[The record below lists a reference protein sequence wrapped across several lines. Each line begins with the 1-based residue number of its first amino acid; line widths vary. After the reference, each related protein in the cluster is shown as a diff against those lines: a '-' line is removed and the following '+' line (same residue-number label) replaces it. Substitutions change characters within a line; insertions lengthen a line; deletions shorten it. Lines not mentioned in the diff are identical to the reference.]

1 MAIQGFYQGRNKMS
15 GLEFAA
21 LGNGREDILGD
32 VVRGVPHG
40 ALTEDSGGQVS

>member
-1 MAIQGFYQGRNKMS
+1 MS

-40 ALTEDSGGQVS
+40 ALTEDSGEPGVMNPALS